1 MSTPAKVRSTEAIE
15 AFSLALAKFAER
27 VGNSL
32 DALDADVRRADGWID
47 YDRPS
52 HWKRMTHE
60 AEDALHQ
67 AKLDLE
73 KCLLMTTLDG
83 QRPACREQKD
93 AVQAAKV
100 RLDYCREKLEIVT
113 KWQRTFRH
121 DSMEYRGRVGQLR
134 RLVEQGVPN
143 ARAALAKVIHHI
155 EQYQLEKPPDA
166 FQARGLS
173 PTTAEVTTRSAV
185 AESSTDHSQQAPT
198 LP

>member
-1 MSTPAKVRSTEAIE
+1 MSTPAQLRSTEGIE
-15 AFSLALAKFAER
+15 TFSLALVRFAER
-27 VGNSL
+27 VGNAL

-52 HWKRMTHE
+52 YWKKTTHE

-93 AVQAAKV
+93 AVQKCKT
-100 RLDYCREKLEIVT
+100 RLDYCREKLELVA

-121 DSMEYRGRVGQLR
+121 DAMEYRGRVGQLR

-143 ARAALAKVIHHI
+143 ARGVLAKVLHQI
-155 EQYQLEKPPDA
+155 EQYELERAPEAFRPRAEASTTGEGLTREPAQNPGGQPPE
-166 FQARGLS
+166 S
-173 PTTAEVTTRSAV
+173 PR
-185 AESSTDHSQQAPT
+185 